1 VSTVI
6 AVRHRSWGT
15 VAVLVAATVLV
26 ALAVVVTL
34 ERHSD
39 VRSDELGPVDLI
51 EVIGGDPDLVAT
63 TVARAGG
70 EVVEL
75 LEPAATRTETIT
87 RARFDRVGDRHDQRT
102 VIAQLESEGLTARPA
117 RVISGW

>member
-1 VSTVI
+1 M
-6 AVRHRSWGT
+6 
-15 VAVLVAATVLV
+15 LVAATVLV

-34 ERHSD
+34 ERQND